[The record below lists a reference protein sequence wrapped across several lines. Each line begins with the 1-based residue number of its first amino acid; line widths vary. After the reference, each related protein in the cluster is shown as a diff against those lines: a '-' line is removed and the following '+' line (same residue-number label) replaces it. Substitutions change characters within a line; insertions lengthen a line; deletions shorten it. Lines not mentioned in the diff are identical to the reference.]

1 MIYAKLEVSLFKIFI
16 HVISLICFPIRYNDN
31 LKSKISL
38 IINII
43 ILSCVCTFIQVIID
57 EKIIKLIFWLCFY
70 ASLPLSI
77 YPMVNEMYSY
87 EPVKRISVIKTEIK
101 LIKFFIRNMFKN
113 KIILYSKTITS
124 NGIYWRYNVM
134 YVKGFRILVKEI
146 NHSRLNKWRTT

>member
-1 MIYAKLEVSLFKIFI
+1 MVYAKLEVSLFKIFI

-31 LKSKISL
+31 LKSNILL

-43 ILSCVCTFIQVIID
+43 ILSCVYTFIHVIID
-57 EKIIKLIFWLCFY
+57 EKIIKLIFWLCCY
-70 ASLPLSI
+70 ASLPFSI
-77 YPMVNEMYSY
+77 CPMVNEMNDYN
-87 EPVKRISVIKTEIK
+87 PIKRTSVIKTEIK
-101 LIKFFIRNMFKN
+101 IIKLFIKNMFKN

-146 NHSRLNKWRTT
+146 NHARLNKWRTT